1 MFVIVQDNFVI
12 DGPRDWNKKKF
23 EEVLLED
30 CEVDFT
36 LETRNESNL
45 PIVVSYTVK
54 ILPVTKLPDPVFNS
68 KTQILQGPFWNLSDT
83 VAEAYY
89 TAQDM
94 PVDAVKNFLTSIIA
108 NARYIKETAGIKMT
122 IQGIEVSVD
131 TARGSRDIFFQAF
144 LSIGETETMNWKF
157 PETWL
162 ELTKSDLGLIVSAG
176 RNHIQTSFDWENGWV
191 NRVSAAVTLDD
202 LNTLYNELE
211 TELRPQ
217 TNLPL

>member
-1 MFVIVQDNFVI
+1 
-12 DGPRDWNKKKF
+12 
-23 EEVLLED
+23 
-30 CEVDFT
+30 
-36 LETRNESNL
+36 
-45 PIVVSYTVK
+45 
-54 ILPVTKLPDPVFNS
+54 
-68 KTQILQGPFWNLSDT
+68 

-94 PVDAVKNFLTSIIA
+94 PVDAVKNFLTSIVA

-122 IQGIEVSVD
+122 IQGTQVSVD

-144 LSIGETETMNWKF
+144 LSIGDNETMNWKF

-162 ELTKSDLGLIVSAG
+162 ELIKSDLSLIVSAG

-202 LNTLYNELE
+202 LNTLYDELE
-211 TELRPQ
+211 AELKPV
-217 TNLPL
+217 TTL